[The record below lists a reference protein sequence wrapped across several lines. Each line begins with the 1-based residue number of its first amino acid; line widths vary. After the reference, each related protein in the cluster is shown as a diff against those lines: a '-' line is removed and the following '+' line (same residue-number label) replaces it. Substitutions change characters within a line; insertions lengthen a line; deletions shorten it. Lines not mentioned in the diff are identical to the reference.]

1 MSANGCT
8 AFNLFLLHYSPVDG
22 LECLH
27 GLCALHGLG
36 LLDELG
42 LLEVLLGRERALAEG
57 ALEEVARPLQR
68 VEKLRIN

>member
-1 MSANGCT
+1 MSASSCT
-8 AFNLFLLHYSPVDG
+8 AVIPQISLFPLHSPVDR

-42 LLEVLLGRERALAEG
+42 LLEVLLGRQGALAEG

-68 VEKLRIN
+68 VEK